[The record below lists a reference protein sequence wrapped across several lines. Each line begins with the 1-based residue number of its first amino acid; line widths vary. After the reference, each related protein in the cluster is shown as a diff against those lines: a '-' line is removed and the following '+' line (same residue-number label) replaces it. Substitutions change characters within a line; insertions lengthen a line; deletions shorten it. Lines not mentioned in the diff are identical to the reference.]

1 MAHLSKIFTKT
12 PVDMPN
18 KSGFDMSHEN
28 LFTAKCGTLT
38 PCLVE
43 ELLPNDEISLGEMCQ
58 VQLPPMAT
66 DFYGRIDA
74 CIEAFFVPY
83 RILWGGWQQF
93 ITNPTTNPYAP
104 NVPRPNALPSV
115 LIPWSDDV
123 ATTFSRGTLCDYLGF
138 KGYGT
143 ASASNVL
150 ALPNLLPFLAYHKI
164 FEDWYMNTEIQKTPF
179 FNGDPSIP
187 IRPQFWAAN
196 APYKSSTFVIN
207 SLGTVSATTTP
218 ATLNDGK
225 SLFSLRQRLWAKD
238 YFTTANLYPQAGG
251 ASELSFDVADSKGS
265 FTIASLRAANVLQRW
280 LERNNIAGYRY
291 ADQIKAQFGCL
302 PSDAIMDRS
311 IFLGRAVHSV
321 YTKSVYNTAGTPSD
335 TQTGNPF
342 GGTASKFGTSQAV
355 GEGSLIKKFRA
366 TEHGFIF
373 CLFSL
378 VPHAYYSTGCRR
390 YLMRSKVGDFA
401 FPLLQGVGEQA
412 IMRQELVST
421 VNNSLEDGDVFGYTD
436 QYAEYKYH
444 DDEVHGLL
452 VDNESLAAFALQRGF
467 NLTPTLGSSFLEI
480 PTNFLDQVTA
490 VNGAMS
496 KFGCWVDM
504 YLSMKKVSTL
514 SAYQIPTLGDIKN
527 THKEY
532 IDKGG
537 RRL

>member
-28 LFTAKCGTLT
+28 LFTATCGTLT

-83 RILWGGWQQF
+83 RILWQGWQSF
-93 ITNPTTNPYAP
+93 ITNPTTSPYAP
-104 NVPRPNALPSV
+104 NTPRPSQVPQIRFS
-115 LIPWSDDV
+115 S
-123 ATTFSRGTLCDYLGF
+123 ATDAKYIGRGSLADYLGI
-138 KGYGT
+138 KGFPSLTGSVFVDYN
-143 ASASNVL
+143 A
-150 ALPNLLPFLAYHKI
+150 LPFLAYHKI
-164 FEDWYMNTEIQKTPF
+164 FEDWYMNTEIQRTPF
-179 FNGDPSIP
+179 FSGATGGSFAAMPWTLQQPNN
-187 IRPQFWAAN
+187 PQSFLA
-196 APYKSSTFVIN
+196 SSP
-207 SLGTVSATTTP
+207 LY
-218 ATLNDGK
+218 DGLAIGK
-225 SLFSLRQRLWAKD
+225 LRQRLWAKD

-251 ASELSFDVADSKGS
+251 ASELTFDVSDTKGS

-321 YTKSVYNTAGTPSD
+321 YTKSVFNTGGAPTTSE
-335 TQTGNPF
+335 TGNPF
-342 GGTASKFGTSQAV
+342 GGSASKFGTSQAV
-355 GEGSLIKKFRA
+355 GEGSLIQKFRA

-373 CLFSL
+373 CMFSL
-378 VPHAYYSTGCRR
+378 VPHAYYSTGTRR
-390 YLMRSKVGDFA
+390 YLMRKQVGDFA
-401 FPLLQGVGEQA
+401 FPLLQGIGEQA
-412 IMRQELVST
+412 IGKNELYPVSKS
-421 VNNSLEDGDVFGYTD
+421 SLGEDVFGYTD

-452 VDNESLAAFALQRGF
+452 VDGENLASFALQRGF
-467 NLTPTLGSSFLEI
+467 NSAPTLGSEFLEI

-490 VNGAMS
+490 VNGAVS

-514 SAYQIPTLGDIKN
+514 SAYQIPTLGDVKN

>member
-1 MAHLSKIFTKT
+1 MAHLSKIFTKV
-12 PVDMPN
+12 PVDLPN

-83 RILWGGWQQF
+83 RILWGGWQDF
-93 ITNPTTNPYAP
+93 ITNPTTSPYAP
-104 NVPRPNALPSV
+104 NTNPPKKLPSFSVNSSLFDKYLGRGSLADFLGYKGYPTDGVSTALSIPNA
-115 LIPWSDDV
+115 
-123 ATTFSRGTLCDYLGF
+123 
-138 KGYGT
+138 
-143 ASASNVL
+143 
-150 ALPNLLPFLAYHKI
+150 LPFLAYHKI

-179 FNGDPSIP
+179 LKGGVSILSRLPWLRDTFNIP
-187 IRPQFWAAN
+187 VEV
-196 APYKSSTFVIN
+196 SSNN
-207 SLGTVSATTTP
+207 SF
-218 ATLNDGK
+218 NDGLK
-225 SLFSLRQRLWAKD
+225 LTDLRQRLWAKD

-251 ASELSFDVADSKGS
+251 ASELSFDVADSRGS

-302 PSDAIMDRS
+302 PSDAVLDRS
-311 IFLGRAVHSV
+311 IFLGRTVHSV
-321 YTKSVYNTAGTPSD
+321 YTKSVYNTAGSPSA
-335 TQTGNPF
+335 TSPAESSSGNPF
-342 GGTASKFGTSQAV
+342 GGSAAKFGTSQAV
-355 GEGSLIKKFRA
+355 GEGSLIQKFRA
-366 TEHGFIF
+366 TEHGFIM
-373 CLFSL
+373 CIFSL
-378 VPHAYYSTGCRR
+378 VPHAYYSSGTRR
-390 YLMRSKVGDFA
+390 YLSRSKVGDFA
-401 FPLLQGVGEQA
+401 FPLLQGIGEQSIGA
-412 IMRQELVST
+412 SELCTQVDLTLGKSP
-421 VNNSLEDGDVFGYTD
+421 FGYTD

-452 VDNESLAAFALQRGF
+452 VDGQSLESFALQRSF
-467 NLTPTLGSSFLEI
+467 TSAPTLGSSFLEI
-480 PTNFLDQVTA
+480 PINFLDQVTA
-490 VNGAMS
+490 VQSAVS
-496 KFGCWVDM
+496 DFGCWVDM

-527 THKEY
+527 THREY

>member
-12 PVDMPN
+12 PIDLPN

-28 LFTAKCGTLT
+28 IFTTRCGTLT

-74 CIEAFFVPY
+74 CIEAFFVPF
-83 RILWGGWQQF
+83 RILWAGWQDF
-93 ITNPTTNPYAP
+93 ITSPTTSPYAP
-104 NVPRPNALPSV
+104 STNAPKALPSLNV
-115 LIPWSDDV
+115 STALFD
-123 ATTFSRGTLCDYLGF
+123 TFLSRGSLADYLGL
-138 KGYGT
+138 KGYPSD
-143 ASASNVL
+143 ASENIVI
-150 ALPNLLPFLAYHKI
+150 PNALPFLAYHKI
-164 FEDWYMNTEIQKTPF
+164 FQDWYMNTEIQKPPF
-179 FNGDPSIP
+179 IPFSNTYSPSYVASVPYRRDSSSIS
-187 IRPQFWAAN
+187 IDSTQAN
-196 APYKSSTFVIN
+196 KLYD
-207 SLGTVSATTTP
+207 GTQVTA
-218 ATLNDGK
+218 
-225 SLFSLRQRLWAKD
+225 LRQRLWAKD
-238 YFTTANLYPQAGG
+238 YFTSANLYPQAGG
-251 ASELSFDVADSKGS
+251 ASELSFDVADAKGS

-302 PSDAIMDRS
+302 PSDAVLDRS

-335 TQTGNPF
+335 SETNNPF
-342 GGTASKFGTSQAV
+342 GGSASKFGTSQAV

-373 CLFSL
+373 CMFSL
-378 VPHAYYSTGCRR
+378 VPHAYYSTGTRR
-390 YLMRSKVGDFA
+390 MLMRSKIGDFA
-401 FPLLQGVGEQA
+401 FPLLQGIGEQA
-412 IMRQELVST
+412 IGVNELVT
-421 VNNSLEDGDVFGYTD
+421 QNSIILNDRPFGYTD

-452 VDNESLAAFALQRGF
+452 VDGESLASFALQRSF
-467 NLTPTLGSSFLEI
+467 FSPPTLGSDFLEI
-480 PTNFLDQVTA
+480 PIDFLDQVTA
-490 VNGAMS
+490 VTGTAS

>member
-12 PVDMPN
+12 PIDMPN

-28 LFTAKCGTLT
+28 LFTATCGTLT

-83 RILWGGWQQF
+83 RILWQGWQAF

-104 NVPRPNALPSV
+104 NTPRPNVLPNIS
-115 LIPWSDDV
+115 IP
-123 ATTFSRGTLCDYLGF
+123 AANITKAIGRTTLADYLGI
-138 KGYGT
+138 KGY
-143 ASASNVL
+143 SASTPTENLVL
-150 ALPNLLPFLAYHKI
+150 NNALPFLAYHKI

-179 FNGDPSIP
+179 LASNRVSSASVPAYYTPYWNDSITY
-187 IRPQFWAAN
+187 N
-196 APYKSSTFVIN
+196 YGVN
-207 SLGTVSATTTP
+207 SV
-218 ATLNDGK
+218 LNDGVDIM
-225 SLFSLRQRLWAKD
+225 SLRQRLWAKD

-302 PSDAIMDRS
+302 PSDAVMDRS

-321 YTKSVYNTAGTPSD
+321 YTKSVYNTAGSPTDSE
-335 TQTGNPF
+335 TNNPF
-342 GGTASKFGTSQAV
+342 GGSAAKFGTSQAV

-412 IMRQELVST
+412 IGANELVGT
-421 VNNSLEDGDVFGYTD
+421 AQDLTLGALPFGYTD

-452 VDNESLAAFALQRGF
+452 VDGQSLSSFALQRSF
-467 NLTPTLGSSFLEI
+467 LTGGVTLGSEFLEI

-490 VNGAMS
+490 VKGAIS

-514 SAYQIPTLGDIKN
+514 SAYQIPTLGDVKN

>member
-28 LFTAKCGTLT
+28 LFTTTCGTLT

-43 ELLPNDEISLGEMCQ
+43 ELLPNDEVSLGEMCQ

-74 CIEAFFVPY
+74 CIEAFFVPF
-83 RILWGGWQQF
+83 RILWGGWQDF

-104 NVPRPNALPSV
+104 DSNPPKTLPSLSV
-115 LIPWSDDV
+115 PALQV
-123 ATTFSRGTLCDYLGF
+123 GTKLGRCTLADYLGV
-138 KGYGT
+138 KGAVAGGSSET
-143 ASASNVL
+143 SPL
-150 ALPNLLPFLAYHKI
+150 ILPNLLPFLAYHKI
-164 FEDWYMNTEIQKTPF
+164 YEDWYMNTEIQKTPF
-179 FNGDPSIP
+179 LKNPNSGGTLPIAPWTRSAFVADLTSSAGATSSKFYDGVSI
-187 IRPQFWAAN
+187 
-196 APYKSSTFVIN
+196 T
-207 SLGTVSATTTP
+207 
-218 ATLNDGK
+218 D
-225 SLFSLRQRLWAKD
+225 LRQRLWAKD

-291 ADQIKAQFGCL
+291 ADQIKAQFGVL
-302 PSDAIMDRS
+302 PSDAVMDRS

-321 YTKSVYNTAGTPSD
+321 YTKSVYNTGGTPSD
-335 TQTGNPF
+335 SETGNPF
-342 GGTASKFGTSQAV
+342 GGSASKFGTSQAV

-373 CLFSL
+373 CMFSL
-378 VPHAYYSTGCRR
+378 VPHAYYGTGTRR
-390 YLMRSKVGDFA
+390 MLLRSKVGDFA
-401 FPLLQGVGEQA
+401 FPLLQGVGEQS
-412 IMRQELVST
+412 ILKEELLPIGGGSSPT
-421 VNNSLEDGDVFGYTD
+421 LQNGTTFGYTD

-452 VDNESLAAFALQRGF
+452 VDGESLQSFALQRSFAETGVS
-467 NLTPTLGSSFLEI
+467 LGTSFLEI
-480 PTNFLDQVTA
+480 PTNFLDQVSA
-490 VNGAMS
+490 VKGSVS

-514 SAYQIPTLGDIKN
+514 SAYQIPTLGDVKN

>member
-12 PVDMPN
+12 PIDLPN

-28 LFTAKCGTLT
+28 LFTATCGTLT

-83 RILWGGWQQF
+83 RILWGGWQDF
-93 ITNPTTNPYAP
+93 ITNPTTKPYAP
-104 NVPRPNALPSV
+104 NLNPPKQLPSIT
-115 LIPWSDDV
+115 LSKNKYPEYLK
-123 ATTFSRGTLCDYLGF
+123 RGSLADYLGF
-138 KGYGT
+138 KGFPDDPVEQ
-143 ASASNVL
+143 AIVIPN
-150 ALPNLLPFLAYHKI
+150 ALPFFAYHKI
-164 FEDWYMNTEIQKTPF
+164 FEDWYMNTEVQKTPF
-179 FNGDPSIP
+179 LKGSTHFVSNAPWERNSASIP
-187 IRPQFWAAN
+187 VEVN
-196 APYKSSTFVIN
+196 
-207 SLGTVSATTTP
+207 TTYSF
-218 ATLNDGK
+218 NDGVN
-225 SLFSLRQRLWAKD
+225 LTDLRQRLWAKD

-321 YTKSVYNTAGTPSD
+321 YTKSVFNTAGTPSSTLD
-335 TQTGNPF
+335 ESGSALGNPF
-342 GGTASKFGTSQAV
+342 GGSAAKFGTSQAV

-373 CLFSL
+373 CIFSL
-378 VPHAYYSTGCRR
+378 VPHAYYSTGTRR
-390 YLMRSKVGDFA
+390 YLSRSKVGDFA
-401 FPLLQGVGEQA
+401 FPLLQGIGEQPIGA
-412 IMRQELVST
+412 SELCSQLDIT
-421 VNNSLEDGDVFGYTD
+421 LNSSPFGYTD

-452 VDNESLAAFALQRGF
+452 VDGQPLSSFALQRSF
-467 NLTPTLGSSFLEI
+467 SSKPVLGSYFLEI
-480 PTNFLDQVTA
+480 PTNFLDQVSA
-490 VNGAMS
+490 VAGS
-496 KFGCWVDM
+496 VSDFGCWVDM
-504 YLSMKKVSTL
+504 YFSMKKVSTL
-514 SAYQIPTLGDIKN
+514 SAYQIPTLGDVKN

>member
-28 LFTAKCGTLT
+28 LFTATCGTLT

-83 RILWGGWQQF
+83 RILWQGWQAF
-93 ITNPTTNPYAP
+93 ITSPTTSPYAP
-104 NVPRPNALPSV
+104 NTPRPGSV
-115 LIPWSDDV
+115 PLIR
-123 ATTFSRGTLCDYLGF
+123 FSASTDSTYIGRGTLADYLGV
-138 KGYGT
+138 KGFPSLTG
-143 ASASNVL
+143 SNIIDYN
-150 ALPNLLPFLAYHKI
+150 ALPFLAYHKI
-164 FEDWYMNTEIQKTPF
+164 YEDWYMNTEIQKTPF
-179 FNGDPSIP
+179 FSGATAGSFSAMPWTLQQPSN
-187 IRPQFWAAN
+187 PQSMLA
-196 APYKSSTFVIN
+196 SVIF
-207 SLGTVSATTTP
+207 
-218 ATLNDGK
+218 NDGVPIGR
-225 SLFSLRQRLWAKD
+225 LRQRLWAKD

-251 ASELSFDVADSKGS
+251 ASELTFDVSDTKGS

-321 YTKSVYNTAGTPSD
+321 YTKSVYNTGGTPTFSEK
-335 TQTGNPF
+335 GNPF
-342 GGTASKFGTSQAV
+342 GGSASKFGSSQAA
-355 GEGSLIKKFRA
+355 GEGSLIPKFRA

-373 CLFSL
+373 CMFSL
-378 VPHAYYSTGCRR
+378 VPHAYYSTGTRR
-390 YLMRSKVGDFA
+390 YLMRRKVGDFA
-401 FPLLQGVGEQA
+401 FPLLQGLGEQA
-412 IMRQELVST
+412 IGKNELFPASSSV
-421 VNNSLEDGDVFGYTD
+421 LGDDVFGYTD

-452 VDNESLAAFALQRGF
+452 VDGEKLASFALQRGF
-467 NLTPTLGSSFLEI
+467 TSAPTLGSSFLEI
-480 PTNFLDQVTA
+480 PVGFLDQVTA
-490 VNGAMS
+490 VSGAAT

-514 SAYQIPTLGDIKN
+514 SAYQIPTLGDVKN

>member
-28 LFTAKCGTLT
+28 LFTATCGTLT

-74 CIEAFFVPY
+74 CIEAFFVPF
-83 RILWGGWQQF
+83 RILWQGWQAF
-93 ITNPTTNPYAP
+93 ITNPTTSPYAP
-104 NVPRPNALPSV
+104 NTPRPQVCPQ
-115 LIPWSDDV
+115 IR
-123 ATTFSRGTLCDYLGF
+123 FSADTDSSYVGRGTLADYLGV
-138 KGYGT
+138 KGFPSLTSSVSVDYN
-143 ASASNVL
+143 A
-150 ALPNLLPFLAYHKI
+150 LPFLAYHKI

-179 FNGDPSIP
+179 FSGATGGSFAAMPWSLLQPSTT
-187 IRPQFWAAN
+187 QAWLA
-196 APYKSSTFVIN
+196 SS
-207 SLGTVSATTTP
+207 
-218 ATLNDGK
+218 TLNDSVPIGK
-225 SLFSLRQRLWAKD
+225 LRQRLWAKD

-251 ASELSFDVADSKGS
+251 ASELSFDVSDSKGS

-321 YTKSVYNTAGTPSD
+321 YTKSVYNTAGTPSNVES
-335 TQTGNPF
+335 GNPF
-342 GGTASKFGTSQAV
+342 GGSASKFGTSQAV

-373 CLFSL
+373 CMFSL
-378 VPHAYYSTGCRR
+378 VPHAYYSTGTRR
-390 YLMRSKVGDFA
+390 YLMRRKVGDFA
-401 FPLLQGVGEQA
+401 FPLLQGIGEQS
-412 IMRQELVST
+412 IGKNELFPAT
-421 VNNSLEDGDVFGYTD
+421 NTFLGNDVFGYTD

-452 VDNESLAAFALQRGF
+452 VDGEPLASFALQRGF
-467 NLTPTLGSSFLEI
+467 RTAPSLGSSFLEI

-490 VNGAMS
+490 VSGSVS

-514 SAYQIPTLGDIKN
+514 SAYQIPTLGDVKN

>member
-28 LFTAKCGTLT
+28 LFTATCGTLT

-66 DFYGRIDA
+66 DFYGRVDA

-83 RILWGGWQQF
+83 RILWGGWQDF
-93 ITNPTTNPYAP
+93 ITNPTTNPFAP
-104 NVPRPNALPSV
+104 DTNPPKTLPTLSA
-115 LIPWSDDV
+115 PSTSV
-123 ATTFSRGTLCDYLGF
+123 ATAFGRGSLADYLGL
-138 KGYGT
+138 KGVGT
-143 ASASNVL
+143 SADSGSFVI
-150 ALPNLLPFLAYHKI
+150 PNLLPFLAYHKI
-164 FEDWYMNTEIQKTPF
+164 YEDWYMNTEIQKTPF
-179 FNGDPSIP
+179 LKAPNGTNPMMSAP
-187 IRPQFWAAN
+187 WVRNSFSAN
-196 APYKSSTFVIN
+196 VSSTGG
-207 SLGTVSATTTP
+207 GTGSAF
-218 ATLNDGK
+218 NDGVQVHQ
-225 SLFSLRQRLWAKD
+225 LRQRLWAKD

-251 ASELSFDVADSKGS
+251 ASQLSFDVADSKGS

-302 PSDAIMDRS
+302 PSDAVMDRS

-321 YTKSVYNTAGTPSD
+321 YTKSVYNTAGSPTDSA
-335 TQTGNPF
+335 TGNPF
-342 GGTASKFGTSQAV
+342 GGSASKFGTSQAV

-378 VPHAYYSTGCRR
+378 VPHAYYSTGTRR
-390 YLMRSKVGDFA
+390 LLMRSKVGDFA
-401 FPLLQGVGEQA
+401 FPLLQGVGEQS
-412 IMRQELVST
+412 IYIQELQPAEPLGTLDFSHG
-421 VNNSLEDGDVFGYTD
+421 NVFGYTD

-444 DDEVHGLL
+444 DDECHGLL
-452 VDNESLAAFALQRGF
+452 VDGESLSAFALQRSF
-467 NLTPTLGSSFLEI
+467 SESSVQLGTSFLEI
-480 PTNFLDQVTA
+480 PKDFLDQVTA
-490 VNGAMS
+490 VNGAVS

>member
-28 LFTAKCGTLT
+28 LFTTTCGTLT

-74 CIEAFFVPY
+74 CIEAFFVPF
-83 RILWGGWQQF
+83 RILWQGWQSF
-93 ITNPTTNPYAP
+93 ITNPTTSPYAP
-104 NVPRPNALPSV
+104 NTPRPNSV
-115 LIPWSDDV
+115 PIIRFDS
-123 ATTFSRGTLCDYLGF
+123 TTDSSFIGRGTLADYLGI
-138 KGYGT
+138 KGFPSLEGPTFLNYN
-143 ASASNVL
+143 A
-150 ALPNLLPFLAYHKI
+150 LPFLAYHKI

-179 FNGDPSIP
+179 FSGATQGGFAAMPWSLIQPSNP
-187 IRPQFWAAN
+187 N
-196 APYKSSTFVIN
+196 AFLASS
-207 SLGTVSATTTP
+207 
-218 ATLNDGK
+218 TLNDGLPIGK
-225 SLFSLRQRLWAKD
+225 LRQRLWAKD

-251 ASELSFDVADSKGS
+251 ASELSFDVSDTKGS

-321 YTKSVYNTAGTPSD
+321 YTKSVYNTSGIPSD
-335 TQTGNPF
+335 SETQNPF
-342 GGTASKFGTSQAV
+342 GGSASKFGTSQAV

-373 CLFSL
+373 CIFSL
-378 VPHAYYSTGCRR
+378 VPHAYYSTGTRR
-390 YLMRSKVGDFA
+390 YLMRKSVGDFA
-401 FPLLQGVGEQA
+401 FPLLQGIGEQA
-412 IMRQELVST
+412 IGTNELCPVANST
-421 VNNSLEDGDVFGYTD
+421 LGQYVFGYTD

-452 VDNESLAAFALQRGF
+452 VDGESLSSFALQRGF
-467 NLTPTLGSSFLEI
+467 SSAPALGSSFLEI

-514 SAYQIPTLGDIKN
+514 SAYQIPTLGDVKN

>member
-28 LFTAKCGTLT
+28 LFTATCGTLT

-83 RILWGGWQQF
+83 RILWQGWQSF
-93 ITNPTTNPYAP
+93 ITNPTTSPYAP
-104 NVPRPNALPSV
+104 NTPRPARVP
-115 LIPWSDDV
+115 LIRFDSS
-123 ATTFSRGTLCDYLGF
+123 TNSSFIGRGTLADYLGI
-138 KGYGT
+138 KGFPSLSGP
-143 ASASNVL
+143 ASIDYNA
-150 ALPNLLPFLAYHKI
+150 LPFLAYHKI

-179 FNGDPSIP
+179 FSGASPSSFASMP
-187 IRPQFWAAN
+187 WQLTQAD
-196 APYKSSTFVIN
+196 APSVKLAS
-207 SLGTVSATTTP
+207 GR
-218 ATLNDGK
+218 LNDGCPIGA
-225 SLFSLRQRLWAKD
+225 LRQRLWAKD

-251 ASELSFDVADSKGS
+251 ASELTFDVSDTTGS

-311 IFLGRAVHSV
+311 IFLGRSVHSV
-321 YTKSVYNTAGTPSD
+321 YTKSVFNTSGSPSD
-335 TQTGNPF
+335 TATKGNPF
-342 GGTASKFGTSQAV
+342 GGSASKFGSSQAV
-355 GEGSLIKKFRA
+355 GEGSLIQKFRA

-373 CLFSL
+373 CIFSL
-378 VPHAYYSTGCRR
+378 VPHAYYSTGTRR
-390 YLMRSKVGDFA
+390 YLMRKQVGDFA
-401 FPLLQGVGEQA
+401 FPLLQGIGEQA
-412 IMRQELVST
+412 IGKNELYPAGTSV
-421 VNNSLEDGDVFGYTD
+421 LGDDVFGYTD

-452 VDNESLAAFALQRGF
+452 VDGENLASFALQRGF
-467 NLTPTLGSSFLEI
+467 NSAPTLGSEFLEI

-490 VNGAMS
+490 VNGAVS